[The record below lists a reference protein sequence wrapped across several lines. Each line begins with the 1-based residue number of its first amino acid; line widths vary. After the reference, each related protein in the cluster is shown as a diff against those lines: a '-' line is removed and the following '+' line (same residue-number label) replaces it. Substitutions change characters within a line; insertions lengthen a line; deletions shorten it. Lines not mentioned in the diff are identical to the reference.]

1 MAAYIISD
9 LKIRDAAAIETYRT
23 RAAASIAQHGGRYLA
38 RSGPLEVLEGGWAP
52 SSIVIVEFPD
62 MERARAWYRSPEYA
76 AALAVRDQALT
87 RNLIL
92 VEGVAPAAAAP
103 DPGPR

>member
-9 LKIRDAAAIETYRT
+9 LTILDKTAIETYRT

-38 RSGPLEVLEGGWAP
+38 RGGKIEVLEGEWDPQAI
-52 SSIVIVEFPD
+52 IVVEFPD
-62 MERARAWYRSPEYA
+62 LERARAWYRSPDYA
-76 AALAVRDQALT
+76 AALEVRDRALT

-92 VEGVAPAAAAP
+92 VDGVAPA
-103 DPGPR
+103 